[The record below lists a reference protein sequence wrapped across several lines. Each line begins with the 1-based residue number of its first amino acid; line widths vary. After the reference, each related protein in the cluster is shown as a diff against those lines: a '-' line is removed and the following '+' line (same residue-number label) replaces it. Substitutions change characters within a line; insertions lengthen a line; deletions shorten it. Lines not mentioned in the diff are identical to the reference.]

1 MNIAAALP
9 VAVGAASLTAATLQQ
24 TTENFFSFFDANV
37 EEADEKEVA
46 ASGAGLESFLA
57 SGGVLNAQSGD
68 IRDELER
75 LLTNLSDLLRRSSH
89 NKGMDLPESYQ
100 LNINAQ
106 GELEE
111 DPNDP
116 FAQQLSDLIGN
127 SEEAD
132 KLLSQIA
139 AQVAALKSAGDQARF
154 AQTYNEDPAA
164 AFAFQQEAQSQRAG
178 LNVTFVQGTP
188 SSFQVVSE

>member
-1 MNIAAALP
+1 MNIAATLP
-9 VAVGAASLTAATLQQ
+9 VAVGAASLAAGTLQQ
-24 TTENFFSFFDANV
+24 TAESFFSFLDAQG
-37 EEADEKEVA
+37 EDADEKEVA
-46 ASGAGLESFLA
+46 ATGTGLDSFLA
-57 SGGVLNAQSGD
+57 SSGLLNAQTED

-75 LLTNLSDLLRRSSH
+75 LLDNFSDLLRRSSH
-89 NKGMDLPESYQ
+89 NNGFDLPDSYQ
-100 LNINAQ
+100 LNINAK

-116 FAQQLSDLIGN
+116 FARQLSALIGN
-127 SEEAD
+127 SEEASD
-132 KLLSQIA
+132 LLGQIA

-164 AFAFQQEAQSQRAG
+164 ALAFQQEAQSQNAG